1 MIINLKL
8 ENNEI
13 EKQINNI
20 LSSSIRKIVREELKA
35 LVMEEI
41 NNVSQNQIKQAVDQI
56 PNTLKTIVQRQVAS
70 LLGHSSLVSQQDVR
84 KELKAL
90 FDFAFP
96 KDYLELIMT
105 GVIESTLNQV
115 ANARLDAIASAET
128 ESVLREYKNTIREK
142 LKDFVNRV

>member
-13 EKQINNI
+13 EKQINNV

-41 NNVSQNQIKQAVDQI
+41 NNVSQNQIKQAVDLI
-56 PNTLKTIVQRQVAS
+56 PKTLKTIVQGQVAS
-70 LLGHSSLVSQQDVR
+70 LLSNSGLVDQYGVR
-84 KELKAL
+84 KELKVL

-96 KDYLELIMT
+96 KDYLELMMT

>member
-41 NNVSQNQIKQAVDQI
+41 NKVSQNQIKQAVDQI

-84 KELKAL
+84 KELKVL

-96 KDYLELIMT
+96 KDYLELMMT
-105 GVIESTLNQV
+105 GVIEATLNQV

-128 ESVLREYKNTIREK
+128 ESVLRGYKNTIREK